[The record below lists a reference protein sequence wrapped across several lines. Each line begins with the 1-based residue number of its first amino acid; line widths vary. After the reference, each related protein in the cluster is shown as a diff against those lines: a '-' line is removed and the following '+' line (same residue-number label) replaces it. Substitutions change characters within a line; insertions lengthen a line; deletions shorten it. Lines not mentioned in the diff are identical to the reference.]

1 MVKEQLISFEEKIGN
16 SFNNGEMTLTQIMPD
31 YNLEDIKN
39 SIFLKDVLNER
50 NQASVVSRAILIV
63 CQLIKLL
70 REKPGNRL
78 IVLSEDGEKREI
90 IIPGIS

>member
-1 MVKEQLISFEEKIGN
+1 MTKVNEVKEVNSNESKLKKISMN
-16 SFNNGEMTLTQIMPD
+16 LTVQ
-31 YNLEDIKN
+31 DIKN

-63 CQLIKLL
+63 CQIVKLL

-78 IVLSEDGEKREI
+78 IVLSEDGDKREI
-90 IIPGIS
+90 IIPGMS

>member
-1 MVKEQLISFEEKIGN
+1 MTKVNEVNEVNEGKEGNGSQSKLKKISMN
-16 SFNNGEMTLTQIMPD
+16 LTVQ
-31 YNLEDIKN
+31 DIKN